1 MPHQH
6 QTSKLTEGMREGDLA
21 DLVLPLISVDEYQ
34 SNVADESEAIVF
46 GFYVHDQDAADDL
59 NRFLQ
64 KSAAPILDTEV
75 SPAPDQRGYFMV
87 FVELAND
94 SRMTENIEDVLAE
107 MKALVDIDEWQMRV
121 RDLPDLISFTPKNL
135 MRALKASTSKVQERA
150 ILWYLQKSALNEA
163 MIDDGLLILQG
174 SGERFVFDVVGF
186 GPLDDLLV
194 EHKLTEAGV
203 SYHPRSI
210 ARSDRVARILGEGW
224 SVCELNRLMVLQRA
238 EETHG
243 LLLRG

>member
-1 MPHQH
+1 MEKPYTVPPSG
-6 QTSKLTEGMREGDLA
+6 TSSYEGDGFSGRLN
-21 DLVLPLISVDEYQ
+21 PGFGYKVDAVMINGFAKVKGFEF
-34 SNVADESEAIVF
+34 F
-46 GFYVHDQDAADDL
+46 GTLEHAQG
-59 NRFLQ
+59 RT
-64 KSAAPILDTEV
+64 STEV
-75 SPAPDQRGYFMV
+75 SNRQFTQYAVDGIYRFGKSEDL
-87 FVELAND
+87 FVGVRYN
-94 SRMTENIEDVLAE
+94 NVLAE

-135 MRALKASTSKVQERA
+135 MRALKASTGKVQERD
-150 ILWYLQKSALNEA
+150 ILRYLHKSALNEA

-224 SVCELNRLMVLQRA
+224 SVCELNRLMMLQRA